1 MTNRLSRS
9 ITLPRSSSIP
19 SEPAPR
25 RQSVSGHARCVR
37 LPGVGLT
44 CLQWLRA
51 AVCAVAVL
59 HWSTGAHAAPE
70 VVVSI
75 KPVHSLVAAVMGEFG
90 TPRLILD
97 GASTPHA
104 YQMRPSEAA
113 ALHAADLIVWVG
125 EALEN
130 FLARPIATL
139 GPDAQVVTL
148 QHADGIRLLRH
159 RQGGLWK
166 AGPKRVDDVDS
177 VRGRNFVRLDAHIW
191 LDPGNARRIVDAVA
205 AALVRVHPAQA
216 AGYRR
221 NAASTRSRIGALE
234 ASLRKGLAPVRSH
247 AFIVFHDGYQY
258 FEHAFG
264 LNGIGTVTLGP
275 DRLPG
280 VKRLASLR
288 RALAE
293 RDVRCVFTEPQF
305 EPGLARTVIEGTSVR
320 MAELDPLGADIA
332 AGADAWFTVLR
343 RMGDSVVECLGR
355 T

>member
-1 MTNRLSRS
+1 M
-9 ITLPRSSSIP
+9 
-19 SEPAPR
+19 
-25 RQSVSGHARCVR
+25 
-37 LPGVGLT
+37 GLT

-159 RQGGLWK
+159 RPGGLWK
-166 AGPKRVDDVDS
+166 AGPMRVDDVDS
-177 VRGRNFVRLDAHIW
+177 VRGRNFIRLDAHIW
-191 LDPGNARRIVDAVA
+191 LDPENARRIVDAGRRGA
-205 AALVRVHPAQA
+205 RPSASGASGGISAQCSLHA
-216 AGYRR
+216 IADWCAGGV
-221 NAASTRSRIGALE
+221 T
-234 ASLRKGLAPVRSH
+234 LRKGLAPVRSH

-320 MAELDPLGADIA
+320 MAQLDPLGADIA